1 MLKLYNTMSRS
12 LEEFKPRNG
21 RTVKIFTCGPSIYR
35 RPHIGNYRT
44 FMYEDI
50 LVRYLRYKGYRVDR
64 AIPLTDIED
73 KTILEAIKKK
83 KKIDELTGDIEKIFL
98 SEMKSLNILLP
109 EKVQRSSLC
118 VQCAGKLIKKLIGS
132 GHAYRHG
139 VDIFFDP
146 MKFSGFGKLYGLD
159 MKRWPKRTIR
169 FRRDTYNGNRWN
181 LGDFILW
188 HGYRDGDIKWW
199 DSAVGKGRP
208 SWNIQDPS
216 VIIQHLGGMIDINC
230 GGIDNIYHHH
240 DYNIAIVESYTGAT
254 FANYYL
260 HGAHLVVNGKPM
272 SKSRGNIIYPEDI
285 YRHGCGNR
293 DLRFFLFYTHYR
305 KKLNFTA
312 DKFKKACDKMEDF
325 RLLARKLCVP
335 PRSNPGRPDRLVRDI
350 IGDMQRK
357 FETSMDNDL
366 SIGQAFDGIYD
377 SLGRLMRTRN
387 LMTKSD
393 AAELKRILAEIDS
406 VMAVIF

>member
-83 KKIDELTGDIEKIFL
+83 KKIDDLTGDIEKIFL
-98 SEMKSLNILLP
+98 AEMRSLNILLP
-109 EKVQRSSLC
+109 RKVQRASLC
-118 VQCAGKLIKKLIGS
+118 VQCAGRLIKKLIES

-139 VDIFFDP
+139 GDIFFDP
-146 MKFSGFGKLYGLD
+146 MKFSGFGKLYRLD
-159 MKRWPKRTIR
+159 KKRWPGKKVR

-199 DSAVGKGRP
+199 DTVIGKGRP

-230 GGIDNIYHHH
+230 GGIDNIYRHH
-240 DYNIAIVESYTGAT
+240 DYNIAIVESCTGSA
-254 FANYYL
+254 FANYYM
-260 HGAHLVVNGKPM
+260 HGAHLIVNGKPM

-285 YRHGCGNR
+285 YSHGCSNR
-293 DLRFFLFYTHYR
+293 DLRLFLFYTHYR
-305 KKLNFTA
+305 KKLNFTPER
-312 DKFKKACDKMEDF
+312 FKDTCGKLEDF
-325 RLLARKLCVP
+325 RRLARTLCNA
-335 PRSNPGRPDRLVRDI
+335 PRSNPARADSRVKHLIAEIPKR
-350 IGDMQRK
+350 
-357 FETSMDNDL
+357 FESGMDNDL
-366 SIGQAFDGIYD
+366 GIGSAFDGIYD
-377 SLGRLMRTRN
+377 ILKRLDLMKKLITKADAAALKRN
-387 LMTKSD
+387 LAKV
-393 AAELKRILAEIDS
+393 DS

>member
-12 LEEFKPRNG
+12 LEEFKPRNKKS
-21 RTVKIFTCGPSIYR
+21 VKIFTCGPSIYR

-50 LVRYLRYKGYRVDR
+50 LVRYLQYRGYRVDR

-73 KTILEAIKKK
+73 KTILEAIKKN
-83 KKIDELTGDIEKIFL
+83 KKIDELTDDIEKIFL

-109 EKVQRSSLC
+109 RKAQRASYC
-118 VQCAGKLIKKLIGS
+118 VECAGRLIQKLIDS

-146 MKFSGFGKLYGLD
+146 MTFKGFGKLYRLD
-159 MKRWPKRTIR
+159 IKRWPKNKVR

-188 HGYRDGDIKWW
+188 HGYRDGDIKCW
-199 DSAVGKGRP
+199 DTVVGKGRP

-216 VIIQHLGGMIDINC
+216 VIIQNLGGQVDINC
-230 GGIDNIYHHH
+230 GGIDNIYRHH
-240 DYNIAIVESYTGAT
+240 DYNIAIVESYTGDV

-260 HGAHLVVNGKPM
+260 HGAHLIVDGKPM
-272 SKSRGNIIYPEDI
+272 SKSRGNIVYPEYI
-285 YRHGCGNR
+285 YHHGCRSR

-312 DKFKKACDKMEDF
+312 ERF
-325 RLLARKLCVP
+325 RQSCEKIENFRKIARQLCVP
-335 PRSNPGRPDRLVRDI
+335 PRSDPQSDKQVSGLIRDI
-350 IGDMQRK
+350 QQT
-357 FETSMDNDL
+357 FEANMDNDL
-366 SIGQAFDGIYD
+366 NIGSAFDNIYNVLLTLKNIKGHITRKD
-377 SLGRLMRTRN
+377 S
-387 LMTKSD
+387 
-393 AAELKRILAEIDS
+393 AELKRILMKIDS
-406 VMAVIF
+406 VMTVIF

>member
-12 LEEFKPRNG
+12 LEEFRPRKG

-50 LVRYLRYKGYRVDR
+50 LVRYLQYKGYRVDR

-73 KTILEAIKKK
+73 KTILEAIKKN

-98 SEMKSLNILLP
+98 SEMRSLNILMP
-109 EKVQRSSLC
+109 QKIQRSSLC
-118 VQCAGKLIKKLIGS
+118 VQCAGRLIKKLIES

-139 VDIFFDP
+139 NDIFFNP
-146 MKFSGFGKLYGLD
+146 MKFSGFGKLYRLD
-159 MKRWPKRTIR
+159 KKRWPKKTIR

-199 DSAVGKGRP
+199 DTAIGKGRP

-216 VIIQHLGGMIDINC
+216 VIIEHLGGMIDINC
-230 GGIDNIYHHH
+230 GGIDNIYRHH
-240 DYNIAIVESYTGAT
+240 DYNIAIVESYTGAA
-254 FANYYL
+254 FANYYM
-260 HGAHLVVNGKPM
+260 HGAHLIVNGKPM
-272 SKSRGNIIYPEDI
+272 SKSRGNIVYPEDI
-285 YRHGCGNR
+285 YRHGCKNR

-312 DKFKKACDKMEDF
+312 EKFKKSCAKMEDF
-325 RLLARKLCVP
+325 RNLARKLCVT
-335 PRSNPGRPDRLVRDI
+335 PRSNPGRADKRVRDLI
-350 IGDMQRK
+350 CGMARS
-357 FETSMDNDL
+357 FEANMDNDL
-366 SIGQAFDGIYD
+366 SIGLAFDEIYD
-377 SLGRLMRTRN
+377 GLRRLEKMKN
-387 LMTKSD
+387 LMTKTD
-393 AAELKRILAEIDS
+393 AAGLKRTLVKIDS